1 MLNNYFTIKETA
13 ENLNKELSGKI
24 IEDCYTQEKNKL
36 LFEISGDSGTERHS
50 FMLEFSIE
58 KDYNYIITKN
68 QYSKAKRNFASLFEE
83 IVGSKIC
90 EVKLHNNDRAIC
102 FVLDNNVNIIFIMYS
117 SKANSFLTENE
128 TVINAFKNKEE
139 YAGKNIT
146 DILPAPKYPSIDIP
160 ANSKVSDIL
169 KLRYKRFGNLYTSEM
184 LHRLNITKDQLTDDI
199 TIGNIENEFKKIDKK
214 LETPGYYIYRN
225 DDLVHL
231 SLIETEHLNN
241 FEKTE
246 FKNINELIIEFLKVK
261 FITEKTDDLKDRNI
275 AVVEKKIADIVK
287 KLTGIEIQLSHC
299 EDSESLKRTGDMILQ
314 NIYLI
319 KKGDTEF
326 KYTDEKSAEIS
337 IKLKKDLSPADNA
350 GYYFDKYK
358 KQKNSIDTLKAKLKS
373 LQSDKAAA
381 EAELQRVKNMTEYK
395 SLIKEEKKTEDAKN
409 DETSRFRKFVLN
421 EKFEVWVGKDSVS
434 NDTLTTKY
442 AAQNDLW
449 FHVRGSSGSHTVLKV
464 NNKKEDVGK
473 EFIMKAAAIAAYY
486 SKARNASNVPVAYC
500 EKKYVKKKKGFK
512 QGSVIMEREKVV
524 FVKPA
529 LPDPVN

>member
-13 ENLNKELSGKI
+13 GFLNKELSGKI

-36 LFEISGDSGTERHS
+36 LFEISSVSNSESDS

-58 KDYNYIITKN
+58 KDYNYLIIKN

-83 IVGSKIC
+83 IVGSKIS
-90 EVKLHNNDRAIC
+90 EVKLFNNDRAVC
-102 FVLDNNVNIIFIMYS
+102 FELENNVNIVFIMYS
-117 SKANSFLTENE
+117 SKANCFLMKYDL
-128 TVINAFKNKEE
+128 VINAFKNKEE
-139 YAGKNIT
+139 YSGKNLN
-146 DILPAPKYPSIDIP
+146 DILPAPKSPANEIP
-160 ANSKVSDIL
+160 DNSKVSDIL
-169 KLRYKRFGNLYTSEM
+169 KMRYKRFGNLYTSEI
-184 LHRLNITKDQLTDDI
+184 LNRLNLTKDMIADEIIRD
-199 TIGNIENEFKKIDKK
+199 NIENEFDKIYKQ
-214 LETPGYYIYRN
+214 LETPGYYIYR
-225 DDLVHL
+225 DEDSVRL
-231 SLIETEHLNN
+231 SLIEIEHLNN
-241 FEKTE
+241 SEKSE

-261 FITEKTDDLKDRNI
+261 FRTEKTEDLKDRNI

-287 KLTGIEIQLSHC
+287 KLMGIEIQLSHC

-326 KYTDEKSAEIS
+326 KYTNENSDEII
-337 IKLKKDLSPADNA
+337 IKLKKDLSPAENA

-421 EKFEVWVGKDSVS
+421 EKFEVWVGKDSAS

-449 FHVRGSSGSHTVLKV
+449 FHVRGASGSHTVLKV
-464 NNKKEDVGK
+464 NNKKEEVGK
-473 EFIMKAAAIAAYY
+473 EFILKAAAIAAYY

-512 QGSVIMEREKVV
+512 QGSVVMEREKVV
-524 FVKPA
+524 FVKPM
-529 LPDPVN
+529 LPESPG